1 MYELVRAELPET
13 ILVSVSHRPSVDQHH
28 RQHLEL
34 LGEGAWRLGLVEPER
49 AGATPG

>member
-1 MYELVRAELPET
+1 MYELLHSELPAM

-34 LGEGAWRLGLVEPER
+34 LGDGGWRLGLVDKDP
-49 AGATPG
+49 AGAGLP